1 MAAQIPCSCPWI
13 EPHITESYGLG
24 IELWAGPASEVC
36 SQLLGNCSPTLS
48 SMVQG
53 RRGQKFCSWAFCVSR
68 SVDAVLCSLLHT
80 PSSTLPSP
88 PPHPS
93 RATSD
98 QEQQSQSRCTGPDNH
113 PQEHLSLP
121 HLLQQAGRAPSG
133 AWGGSMNGVCL
144 LPHHPSDGGE
154 AGTETPWLPLM
165 QLLSLGKSF
174 FLFPK
179 LKPTSQL
186 KPEKAESICRPRD
199 YTDLQCWYPGGH
211 GCFRLVH
218 RAPSTAIFS

>member
-1 MAAQIPCSCPWI
+1 
-13 EPHITESYGLG
+13 
-24 IELWAGPASEVC
+24 
-36 SQLLGNCSPTLS
+36 
-48 SMVQG
+48 
-53 RRGQKFCSWAFCVSR
+53 
-68 SVDAVLCSLLHT
+68 
-80 PSSTLPSP
+80 
-88 PPHPS
+88 
-93 RATSD
+93 
-98 QEQQSQSRCTGPDNH
+98 
-113 PQEHLSLP
+113 
-121 HLLQQAGRAPSG
+121 
-133 AWGGSMNGVCL
+133 MNGVCL

-154 AGTETPWLPLM
+154 AGTERPWLPLM

-199 YTDLQCWYPGGH
+199 YIDLQCWYPGGH

>member
-1 MAAQIPCSCPWI
+1 MVSLCVVIHPLAPILRERWARGNHSQSNTDTISCFTI
-13 EPHITESYGLG
+13 YGVFSRIFPFDSHNSLD
-24 IELWAGPASEVC
+24 
-36 SQLLGNCSPTLS
+36 
-48 SMVQG
+48 
-53 RRGQKFCSWAFCVSR
+53 R

-121 HLLQQAGRAPSG
+121 RLLQQAGRAPSG
-133 AWGGSMNGVCL
+133 VWGGNMNGVCL

-154 AGTETPWLPLM
+154 AGTERPWLPLM

-199 YTDLQCWYPGGH
+199 YIDRSPH
-211 GCFRLVH
+211 N
-218 RAPSTAIFS
+218 TAWFALIQFQFYSNAFECRIGKVTF